1 MKHSRSLGRGGLLCL
16 ALLLGACSRGQPDTT
31 EIIRPVRVMALK
43 ATGAVSDEV
52 YPGQVEPRYEA
63 SLGFQVG
70 GRLLRRVVELGQHVD
85 KGQVLAQIDP
95 RDLALAQSAA
105 QAQFAAAQADFQQ
118 AVTDLKRA
126 NTLKMQNFVSQAQV
140 DRAQLAR
147 DAAESRL
154 AQARSQLNAQVNQ
167 SAYGSLRAPGKG
179 YITKIYAEA
188 GQVLAPAQPVVQWAG
203 EHDIQ
208 VRIAVPETRV
218 DQFSAGQVATVKLWA
233 EGDPL
238 TAKVREVS
246 PVADPVTRAY
256 PVYLDLPGVDQK
268 SARFG
273 MSANVIFQRAQSD
286 SAFKLPGTALVA
298 DEKGAWAW
306 VFDPESKTVHRRAV
320 KPFGVTESSFL
331 VKDGLKAGDLVVI
344 AGTHVLNEGQKA
356 TRFIEPADVTAHD

>member
-1 MKHSRSLGRGGLLCL
+1 LKYSRSLGRGALLCL
-16 ALLLGACSRGQPDTT
+16 ALTLVSCSRGQPDTS
-31 EIIRPVRVMALK
+31 ELIRPVRVMELK
-43 ATGAVSDEV
+43 PSGAVSDEV
-52 YPGQVEPRYEA
+52 YPGQVEPRYETA
-63 SLGFQVG
+63 LGFQVG
-70 GRLLRRVVELGQHVD
+70 GRLLRRMVELGQRVE
-85 KGQVLAQIDP
+85 KGQVIAQIDP
-95 RDLALAQSAA
+95 QDLALAQSAA

-126 NTLKMQNFVSQAQV
+126 NTLKAQNFVSQAQV
-140 DRAQLAR
+140 DKAQLAH
-147 DAAESRL
+147 DAAQSRL
-154 AQARSQLNAQVNQ
+154 TQARSQLNAQINQ
-167 SAYGSLRAPGKG
+167 SAYGSLRAPGNG
-179 YITKIYAEA
+179 FITKVYAEA

-218 DQFSAGQVATVKLWA
+218 DQFAAGQTATVRLWA

-238 TAKVREVS
+238 NAKIREVS

-273 MSANVIFQRAQSD
+273 MSANVVFQRVQSD

-298 DEKGAWAW
+298 DEKGAWVW
-306 VFDPESKTVHRRAV
+306 VFDPASKTVHRRAV
-320 KPFGVTESSFL
+320 KPFAVTESSFL
-331 VKDGLKAGDLVVI
+331 VKEGLKAGDLVVT

-356 TRFIEPADVTAHD
+356 TRFIEPADVAAHD